1 MSKRK
6 EITSYFQ
13 PKKKQPIFE
22 SEAQPIPT
30 AASVRVTGDG
40 DHGVEPQIF
49 GGTNNNSEQH
59 DVNRDLIR
67 RAYIDLGPYQPVQ
80 VYPFSGPEH
89 HPRRFQKCWFQ
100 KFPWLEYSPEKDAAY
115 CFYCFLF
122 AKNPLGRCGS
132 NTFTVKGF
140 NTWRKVNNGKDCAF
154 RCHVGKGD
162 GSNSAH
168 NFAAKCYYNLKNQPC
183 HLEKIVEKQ
192 SAEEIKRNRMCLK
205 TSIDAIKWL
214 TFQACAFRGHDER
227 CNSKNQG
234 NFLEMLKLLA
244 SYSPEVEEI
253 ILDKAPKNAKY
264 TSPKIKKELLHVFAR
279 KVQSLIREEID
290 NAKYCLIVDESRDI
304 SKREQMAIVV
314 RFVDKNGYVR
324 ERFLDLVHV
333 KDTTSL
339 TLKTEICAILSH
351 QNLSVQNIRGQ
362 GYDGA
367 SNMRGEWNG
376 LQALFLKECPYA
388 YYIHCLAH
396 QLQLALVAATREV
409 PQIHTF
415 FQNLVFVINAVTS
428 SCKQHDELQANQI
441 AEIEHLKEIEEIQ
454 TGKGLNQIG
463 TLQRPGDTRWSSHL
477 TVICSLIRMYGA
489 TRSVLIDVAAQGTTF
504 AQRGDVL
511 SAIKMLMSYEFVF
524 ILHVV
529 KEIMAITDLLCRALQ
544 QKSQDILNAM
554 HLVSTTKLLIQKLRS
569 DGWESLLENVKS
581 FCERYT
587 IEIPDMNV
595 PYFDVLKSLRRQGKQ
610 KQMVTTEHHYKV
622 EIFTAAIDQQLQELN
637 NRFSEQTTEL
647 LILST
652 SLNPRDC
659 YKSFNIE
666 NICKLAENFYS
677 EDFLGDEKIHLRYEL
692 QHYGLDVPVHPDL
705 KNLSTLGDL
714 CHGLVTTGKADMY
727 PLVDRLLRLVLTL
740 PASTATSERAFSAMK
755 IVKTSLRN
763 RMEDEFLRD
772 YLLLYIE
779 KEIAETISTD
789 EIIDS
794 FYSIKERRAHLK

>member
-13 PKKKQPIFE
+13 PKKKQTTTCEDEEP
-22 SEAQPIPT
+22 SV
-30 AASVRVTGDG
+30 ASIEVTGDG
-40 DHGVEPQIF
+40 VEPLIF
-49 GGTNNNSEQH
+49 GGINSNSEQH
-59 DVNRDLIR
+59 PQNPKIVNEGIDSENTDEIIDFNSLIRDPGLRKQIETYHLNKKDLIR

-89 HPRRFQKCWFQ
+89 HPRRFQKSWFD
-100 KFPWLEYSPEKDAAY
+100 KFSWLEYSPEKDAAY

-140 NTWRKVNNGKDCAF
+140 NSWRKVNNGKDCAF

-192 SAEEIKRNRMCLK
+192 SAEEIKRNRMRLK
-205 TSIDAIKWL
+205 TSIHAIKWL
-214 TFQACAFRGHDER
+214 TFQACAFRGHDESY
-227 CNSKNQG
+227 NSKNQG

-244 SYSPEVEEI
+244 SYNPQVEEI

-264 TSPKIKKELLHVFAR
+264 TSPKIQKELLHVFAR
-279 KVQSLIREEID
+279 KVQDLIRDEID
-290 NAKYCLIVDESRDI
+290 DAKYCLIVDESRDI

-314 RFVDKNGYVR
+314 RFVDKSGFVR

-351 QNLSVQNIRGQ
+351 HNLNVQNIRGQ

-367 SNMRGEWNG
+367 SNMR
-376 LQALFLKECPYA
+376 
-388 YYIHCLAH
+388 
-396 QLQLALVAATREV
+396 ALVAAIREV

-415 FQNLVFVINAVTS
+415 FQNLVFIINAVTS
-428 SCKQHDELQANQI
+428 SSKRHDELQANQI
-441 AEIEHLKEIEEIQ
+441 AEIEHLKEIKEIQ

-463 TLQRPGDTRWSSHL
+463 TLQRPGDTRWSSHF
-477 TVICSLIRMYGA
+477 TAICSLIRMYGA

-504 AQRGDVL
+504 SQR
-511 SAIKMLMSYEFVF
+511 
-524 ILHVV
+524 
-529 KEIMAITDLLCRALQ
+529 
-544 QKSQDILNAM
+544 
-554 HLVSTTKLLIQKLRS
+554 
-569 DGWESLLENVKS
+569 
-581 FCERYT
+581 
-587 IEIPDMNV
+587 
-595 PYFDVLKSLRRQGKQ
+595 
-610 KQMVTTEHHYKV
+610 
-622 EIFTAAIDQQLQELN
+622 
-637 NRFSEQTTEL
+637 
-647 LILST
+647 
-652 SLNPRDC
+652 
-659 YKSFNIE
+659 
-666 NICKLAENFYS
+666 
-677 EDFLGDEKIHLRYEL
+677 
-692 QHYGLDVPVHPDL
+692 
-705 KNLSTLGDL
+705 
-714 CHGLVTTGKADMY
+714 
-727 PLVDRLLRLVLTL
+727 
-740 PASTATSERAFSAMK
+740 ASTATSERAFSAMK

-772 YLLLYIE
+772 YLIVYIE
-779 KEIAETISTD
+779 KEIAETISTE

-794 FYSIKERRAHLK
+794 FYLIKERRAHLK